1 VRWGSGVSR
10 GRFCVVGSVACPEL
24 AGNCVRGSTPRGVTG
39 FGTPPAMLG
48 AVCVGVVPPGV
59 TAFGAGPGAGVVC
72 ENAGGAL
79 TQVRAK
85 ANIVI
90 FLMISSLI

>member
-1 VRWGSGVSR
+1 
-10 GRFCVVGSVACPEL
+10 
-24 AGNCVRGSTPRGVTG
+24 
-39 FGTPPAMLG
+39 MLG

-85 ANIVI
+85 ANIAI
-90 FLMISSLI
+90 FLMRGKHAEGVTISATPSVAVETAYLISHRHQ

>member
-1 VRWGSGVSR
+1 
-10 GRFCVVGSVACPEL
+10 
-24 AGNCVRGSTPRGVTG
+24 
-39 FGTPPAMLG
+39 MLG

-72 ENAGGAL
+72 ENAGVAL
-79 TQVRAK
+79 TQVRAA
-85 ANIVI
+85 ANIAI